1 MMMTPAAYQTT
12 VTVKGFEG
20 TLALLELADQQ
31 IVRWPIKDLP
41 EELATGAVFQ
51 LVLSTPLSEENHR
64 EELARAVL
72 NSLLHT

>member
-20 TLALLELADQQ
+20 TQALLELADHQ

-41 EELATGAVFQ
+41 EALTQGAVFQ
-51 LVLSTPLSEENHR
+51 LVLSTPLSEEQHR

-72 NSLLHT
+72 NTLLRS